1 MDIDGKCLNWSNC
14 ISYKHDAKN
23 VHPCRS
29 VANPQSRKG
38 SANSLA
44 ENENRR
50 VRGGVLAAMA
60 AGYKDDEIM
69 SYLERKVDPHTAKK
83 LALGVGIGAAAG
95 AIAKIKGKFRR
106 GH

>member
-1 MDIDGKCLNWSNC
+1 M
-14 ISYKHDAKN
+14 YTH
-23 VHPCRS
+23 
-29 VANPQSRKG
+29 
-38 SANSLA
+38 A
-44 ENENRR
+44 EVLQILKAARAR
-50 VRGGVLAAMA
+50 PTLWQRMKTGAFVGGVLAAMA